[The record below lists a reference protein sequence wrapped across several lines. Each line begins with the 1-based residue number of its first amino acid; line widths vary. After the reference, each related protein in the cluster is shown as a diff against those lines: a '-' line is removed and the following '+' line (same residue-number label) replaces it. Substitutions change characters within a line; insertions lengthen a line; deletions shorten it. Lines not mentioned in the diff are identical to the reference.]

1 MLKLGRAA
9 MGKIGEIKLKY
20 LLLALILSASFWVRV
35 YRLDYPEKYYFD
47 EVYHALTAG
56 AYARN
61 DPAGYEW
68 WHTPPVPG
76 TAYEWL
82 HPPISKLLMAGSIR
96 VVGDVG
102 FGWRLPSAM
111 FGVLVIWAVWW
122 MARALFEDEWLG
134 LVAAFLASLDGLL
147 LAQSR
152 IAMNDIFVTFFMV
165 VALGWYW
172 RWKKSNELKKIK
184 AEKRVYLLLASV
196 FTGLAV
202 ATKWSGVFVV
212 GVVGIWEVLGLVAGG
227 IKISRKH
234 LFRFGQRVGL
244 LLVSFAVIPAVI
256 YVLSYGQFWLQGHTV
271 KQFEE
276 LHNQIWW
283 YETHLDA
290 THPYQSRPWQWVLDL
305 KPVWFH
311 VEYLGESRADIY
323 NLANPVI
330 AWGGLSSMVW
340 VGWRFLVKKKS
351 EYLFLIIC
359 YLVVW
364 LPWVA
369 SPRIMFFYHY
379 SPAIPF
385 LSMALALLVVKLW
398 RGKGVGRAVGLMVVG
413 LAVAGFIY
421 FFPRLT
427 GMPIP
432 NSFAEQYV
440 WFESWK

>member
-1 MLKLGRAA
+1 

-68 WHTPPVPG
+68 WHTSPVPG

-212 GVVGIWEVLGLVAGG
+212 GVVGVWEILGLVAGG

-234 LFRFGQRVGL
+234 LFRFGQRVGV

-290 THPYQSRPWQWVLDL
+290 THPYQSRP
-305 KPVWFH
+305 
-311 VEYLGESRADIY
+311 
-323 NLANPVI
+323 
-330 AWGGLSSMVW
+330 
-340 VGWRFLVKKKS
+340 
-351 EYLFLIIC
+351 
-359 YLVVW
+359 
-364 LPWVA
+364 
-369 SPRIMFFYHY
+369 
-379 SPAIPF
+379 
-385 LSMALALLVVKLW
+385 
-398 RGKGVGRAVGLMVVG
+398 
-413 LAVAGFIY
+413 
-421 FFPRLT
+421 
-427 GMPIP
+427 
-432 NSFAEQYV
+432 
-440 WFESWK
+440 